1 MSPPKLA
8 SKGSDQ
14 ALVSPPKLASK
25 GRHKRA
31 EPTSPTASENV
42 EELDDE
48 LSPRELSPREV
59 WKLYGQ
65 SPPAT
70 VTDSLG
76 RRRER
81 AGSTAAAA
89 RSRQIPRPH
98 GLLRQSP
105 ASSSGSQQTPRV
117 PQLVLD
123 SQETVEEVVSSQEDR
138 LGLCLRA
145 SCVSCMYIC

>member
-1 MSPPKLA
+1 M
-8 SKGSDQ
+8 
-14 ALVSPPKLASK
+14 SPPKLASK

-48 LSPRELSPREV
+48 LSPRDI
-59 WKLYGQ
+59 WKLYGL
-65 SPPAT
+65 SPPAK
-70 VTDSLG
+70 V
-76 RRRER
+76 RQQ
-81 AGSTAAAA
+81 
-89 RSRQIPRPH
+89 SRP
-98 GLLRQSP
+98 
-105 ASSSGSQQTPRV
+105 QQTPGSSSDSQPRPVQV